1 MKKHIAVILIF
12 IIIFIS
18 GNLLAQKKSRI
29 NIERADVQRYDA
41 SLGKNKERLIGGVVF
56 RQEGTRFFCDSA
68 HLNRKKNNFE
78 AFGNVHIIVNDTLDI
93 YGERL
98 FYEGNTKIAELFD
111 SVRLIDKNTIL
122 TTEHMVY
129 NRHTRIAH
137 YDIGGKIIN
146 KENTLTS
153 KKGYYNTS

>member
-1 MKKHIAVILIF
+1 MKKHIIVILVFIF
-12 IIIFIS
+12 IFMS
-18 GNLLAQKKSRI
+18 GDLLAQKKSRI
-29 NIERADVQRYDA
+29 NIEQADIQRYDA

-68 HLNRKKNNFE
+68 HLNKKKNNFE
-78 AFGNVHIIVNDTLDI
+78 AFGNVHIVVNDTLDI

-98 FYEGNTKIAELFD
+98 FYEGDTKIAELFD

-129 NRHTRIAH
+129 NRNTRIAH
-137 YDIGGKIIN
+137 YDVEK
-146 KENTLTS
+146 L
-153 KKGYYNTS
+153 